1 MTGTLPTPTDVAT
14 PDQTIEE
21 FAAEYQR
28 TLLEL
33 MASGEAPQRVLDH
46 LATELERHLGGRCS
60 ILVYRAD
67 SRSLHHAAA
76 PSLPPAYCRAID
88 GANIGPSAGSCG
100 TAAYRKQ
107 PVVVTDIMTDPLW
120 DDYRALAVEFGFRS
134 CWSTPV
140 MSPDGDVLG
149 TFAVYHDR
157 PHTPTPADVDRLAEF
172 SHLTSVA
179 LRHAGLYS
187 RLAASERRFRGSF
200 ENNAAAMAIL
210 SPGGDIVATNEN
222 LTTMLGVAEADVIG
236 RRFVDFVVADELPR
250 VQSLIEQ
257 CVSANTSVAD
267 FAVALTTARS
277 GVTVALGA
285 ISPMVDVWQE
295 VESLCISLI
304 DVTAR
309 HRAEEERFARSVAE
323 SAREAAEAASTAK
336 SEFLN
341 AMSHELRIPLTSIRG
356 YSELIGS
363 LNLTRGQQ
371 TEAAESIELAASH
384 LLNLVDDVLDLAR
397 IEAGVAT
404 VDTSVVTLRS
414 VLDEVVQIAAPLA
427 HKRGVRITL
436 DADDALT
443 ADVDSRR
450 LRQAVLNVVSN
461 AIKYG
466 RDHGL
471 VEIAVSGEGRDRVIR
486 IRDDGNGIPEALR
499 GRIFQPFTRA
509 ASNGASNDAE
519 GSGLGLGV
527 ARQLLGLMDGTIEI
541 ANRDDTSG
549 TVVTIMVPAA

>member
-1 MTGTLPTPTDVAT
+1 VTTAGHAPTT
-14 PDQTIEE
+14 QTIEE

-28 TLLEL
+28 MLLEM
-33 MASGEAPQRVLDH
+33 MASGESPQYVLDH

-67 SRSLHHAAA
+67 SGSLHHAAA

-88 GANIGPSAGSCG
+88 GAHIGPAAGSCG

-107 PVVVTDIMTDPLW
+107 PVVVADVMTDPLW
-120 DDYRALAVEFGFRS
+120 LDYRSLAVEHGFRA

-149 TFAVYHDR
+149 TFAVYHDQ
-157 PHTPTPADVDRLAEF
+157 PHTPTPAEVDRLAEF

-179 LRHAGLYS
+179 LRHAGIYS
-187 RLAASERRFRGSF
+187 RLATSERRFRGSF
-200 ENNAAAMAIL
+200 EDNAAAMAIL
-210 SPGGDIVATNEN
+210 SPIGELIATNEN
-222 LTTMLGVAEADVIG
+222 LTAMLGVTETDVIG
-236 RRFVDFVVADELPR
+236 RPFVDFVDPDEAAR
-250 VQSLIEQ
+250 MRSLIER
-257 CVSANTSVAD
+257 CVTDNVSISD
-267 FAVALTTARS
+267 FAVTLRTDTT
-277 GVTVALGA
+277 GPTIALGA

-295 VESLCISLI
+295 VESLCASLI

-309 HRAEEERFARSVAE
+309 YRAEEERFALSVAE

-363 LNLTRGQQ
+363 LNLSRGQQ

-404 VDTSVVTLRS
+404 VDTATVAVRA

-427 HKRGVRITL
+427 QKRGVRIAL
-436 DADDALT
+436 DADESLT
-443 ADVDSRR
+443 AEVDARR

-466 RDHGL
+466 REHGL
-471 VEIAVSGEGRDRVIR
+471 VEVAAFCAGPSRVVR
-486 IRDDGNGIPEALR
+486 IRDDGNGIPDTLR
-499 GRIFQPFTRA
+499 DRIFKPFTRA
-509 ASNGASNDAE
+509 ASSDASNDAE

-527 ARQLLGLMDGTIEI
+527 ARQLLELMDGTIEV

-549 TVVTIMVPAA
+549 TVVTITLPAA

>member
-1 MTGTLPTPTDVAT
+1 MTTSVPTQTVPT
-14 PDQTIEE
+14 QSIEE

-28 TLLEL
+28 MLLEM
-33 MASGEAPQRVLDH
+33 MASGESPQRVLDH
-46 LATELERHLGGRCS
+46 LATELEPHLGGRCS

-67 SRSLHHAAA
+67 SGSLHHAAA

-88 GANIGPSAGSCG
+88 GVHIGPTAGSCG

-107 PVVVTDIMTDPLW
+107 PVVVTDVMTDPLW
-120 DDYRALAVEFGFRS
+120 VDYRALAVEHGFRA

-149 TFAVYHDR
+149 TFAVYHDQ
-157 PHTPTPADVDRLAEF
+157 PHTPTLAQVDRLSEF

-179 LRHAGLYS
+179 LRHARLYS

-200 ENNAAAMAIL
+200 EDNAAAMAIL
-210 SPGGDIVATNEN
+210 SPTGELIATNEN
-222 LTTMLGVAEADVIG
+222 LTAMLGVTETDVIG
-236 RRFVDFVVADELPR
+236 RLFVDFVDPDEAQR
-250 VQSLIEQ
+250 MISLIER
-257 CVSANTSVAD
+257 CVTDSVSISD
-267 FAVALTTARS
+267 FAVTLRTDTT
-277 GVTVALGA
+277 GPTIALGA

-295 VESLCISLI
+295 VENLCVSLI

-309 HRAEEERFARSVAE
+309 YHADEERFARSVAE
-323 SAREAAEAASTAK
+323 WAREAAEAASTAK

-363 LNLTRGQQ
+363 LNLSRGQQ

-397 IEAGVAT
+397 IEAGVAI
-404 VDTSVVTLRS
+404 VDTTTVAVRA

-427 HKRGVRITL
+427 QKRGVCIAL
-436 DADDALT
+436 DADESLT
-443 ADVDSRR
+443 AEIDARR

-466 RDHGL
+466 REQGL
-471 VEIAVSGEGRDRVIR
+471 VEIAAFGAGPSRVIR
-486 IRDDGNGIPEALR
+486 IRDDGNGIPDTLR
-499 GRIFQPFTRA
+499 DRIFEPFTRA

-527 ARQLLGLMDGTIEI
+527 ARQLLELMDGTIDV
-541 ANRDDTSG
+541 ANRDDSSG
-549 TVVTIMVPAA
+549 TVVTITLPAA

>member
-1 MTGTLPTPTDVAT
+1 MTTTPAAETIR
-14 PDQTIEE
+14 PQTIEE

-28 TLLEL
+28 MLLEM
-33 MASGEAPQRVLDH
+33 MASGESPQQVLDH
-46 LATELERHLGGRCS
+46 LATELARHLGGRCS
-60 ILVYRAD
+60 ILEYRAD
-67 SRSLHHAAA
+67 TRSLHHAAA

-88 GANIGPSAGSCG
+88 GASIGPAAGSCG

-107 PVVVTDIMTDPLW
+107 PVVVTDVMIDPLW

-157 PHTPTPADVDRLAEF
+157 QHTPTAADVDRLAEF
-172 SHLTSVA
+172 SHLASVA
-179 LRHAGLYS
+179 LRHARLYS
-187 RLAASERRFRGSF
+187 RLTASERRFRGSF

-210 SPGGDIVATNEN
+210 SPDGAIVAANEN
-222 LTTMLGVAEADVIG
+222 LRKMLGASQAEVIG
-236 RRFVDFVVADELPR
+236 RRFVDFVVPGEATQMAS
-250 VQSLIEQ
+250 VIEQ
-257 CVSANTSVAD
+257 CVTDNASISDLAI
-267 FAVALTTARS
+267 ALQTEPGRRTL
-277 GVTVALGA
+277 ALGA
-285 ISPMVDVWQE
+285 ISPIVDVWQE
-295 VESLCISLI
+295 VESLCVSLI

-309 HRAEEERFARSVAE
+309 YRAEEERFARSLAE
-323 SAREAAEAASTAK
+323 SAREAAETASTAK

-363 LNLTRGQQ
+363 LNLSRSQQ
-371 TEAAESIELAASH
+371 TEAAESVELAASH

-404 VDTSVVTLRS
+404 VETTVVALRS

-427 HKRGVRITL
+427 YKRGVRIAL
-436 DADDALT
+436 DADESLT
-443 ADVDSRR
+443 AAIDARR

-466 RDHGL
+466 RESGL
-471 VEIAVSGEGRDRVIR
+471 VEIAASGTGTCRTIRV
-486 IRDDGNGIPEALR
+486 RDDGNGIPETLR
-499 GRIFQPFTRA
+499 DRIFEPFTRA
-509 ASNGASNDAE
+509 ASNGATNDAE

-527 ARQLLGLMDGTIEI
+527 ARQLLELMNGTIEI
-541 ANRDDTSG
+541 ANRDDKSG
-549 TVVTIMVPAA
+549 TVVTITLPTA